1 MHSFPVEDP
10 EVNALVEREAKRLQD
25 TIDLIAAENHPPYSI
40 LAAQGSP
47 FAVKA
52 AEGYPGHRYHAG
64 CGNADA
70 LEQLARD
77 RCRTLFGADH
87 ANVQPH
93 SGVAANLAVY
103 FAVLEMGDRV
113 LSMAL
118 SHGGHL
124 SHGAPVSMTSR
135 CFDFAHYGVAADSG
149 FIDYDAIASRAAK
162 WRPKMIV
169 AGASSYPR
177 LIDYRQLA
185 AIACQNA
192 AFLMVDMA
200 HIAGLVAAGVIPSPV
215 PHADF
220 VTFTTY
226 KTLRGGRGGVI
237 LCKQPYAER
246 IDRSVFPGC
255 QGTPSMNAIA
265 AKAVCFR
272 HAACPDF
279 RDLQRQTLVN
289 ARCMAE
295 IFAGR
300 GYHVISGG
308 TDTHLVLM
316 DLRSKG
322 MSGGW
327 AEEQLEKVGLI
338 VNRNPIP
345 GHQNPT
351 GIEDGLRLGTP
362 AISSRGMREPEVRRI
377 AEWVDT
383 VLTNPGQKQ
392 VLTATREEVAALCRK
407 FPIPD

>member
-1 MHSFPVEDP
+1 MHLFPVEDP
-10 EVNALVEREAKRLQD
+10 EVNALIERETQRLQD
-25 TIDLIAAENHPPYSI
+25 TIDLIAAENHPPPGI

-47 FAVKA
+47 FAIKA
-52 AEGYPGHRYHAG
+52 AEGYPGRRYHAG
-64 CGNADA
+64 CAYVDA
-70 LEQLARD
+70 LEQLAVD
-77 RCRTLFGADH
+77 RCRALFGAEH

-103 FAVLEMGDRV
+103 FATLEVGDRV
-113 LSMAL
+113 LSMEL

-135 CFDFAHYGVAADSG
+135 CFDFAHYRVTAVSG
-149 FIDYDAIASRAAK
+149 CIDYAALASKAAQ

-177 LIDYRQLA
+177 LIDYQQMAEIA
-185 AIACQNA
+185 AHNN

-200 HIAGLVAAGVIPSPV
+200 HIAGLVAASVIPSPV

-265 AKAVCFR
+265 AKAVCFQQ
-272 HAACPDF
+272 AATAEF
-279 RDLQRQTLVN
+279 KDLQRQTLAN

-295 IFAGR
+295 VFSER
-300 GYHVISGG
+300 GYRVISGG
-308 TDTHLVLM
+308 TDTHLLLL
-316 DLRSKG
+316 DLGTKG
-322 MSGGW
+322 LTGEW
-327 AEEQLEKVGLI
+327 AEKELEKAGLI

-345 GHQNPT
+345 GARTRAGNNA
-351 GIEDGLRLGTP
+351 GLRLGTP
-362 AISSRGMREPEVRRI
+362 AISSRGMRESEARRI
-377 AEWVDT
+377 ADWVDAI
-383 VLTNPGQKQ
+383 LTNPHQER
-392 VLTATREEVAALCRK
+392 LRTTIRAEVTALCRR
-407 FPIPD
+407 FPILC